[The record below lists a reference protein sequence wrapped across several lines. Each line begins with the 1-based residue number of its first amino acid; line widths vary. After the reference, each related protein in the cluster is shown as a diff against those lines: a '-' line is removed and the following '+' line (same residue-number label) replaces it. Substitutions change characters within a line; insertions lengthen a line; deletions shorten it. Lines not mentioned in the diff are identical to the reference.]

1 MSARSST
8 NALRSRCCS
17 AQFGG
22 DLGSSSSRGC
32 GSSRSRSSSRS
43 RRNNSSSPD
52 RNSNAKRIQVEL
64 AQRKKICN
72 KYEREVL
79 LLLLSGMVYSII
91 AVVCLHVCSLFF
103 CFGKADNHSLMK
115 SAKSRA
121 RDNFSWNSQCW
132 TQEHLTKHGRGSDRS
147 CSSCSRQSRRVGKQ
161 KRLRNNVLWMTELTI
176 SNTTFG
182 LGGLLVVLARA

>member
-52 RNSNAKRIQVEL
+52 RNSSARRIQVEL
-64 AQRKKICN
+64 AQRNKIFN

-79 LLLLSGMVYSII
+79 LLLLSGMVYPII
-91 AVVCLHVCSLFF
+91 VVVCLHALARCS
-103 CFGKADNHSLMK
+103 SV
-115 SAKSRA
+115 SAKRTII
-121 RDNFSWNSQCW
+121 DEESQKSSP
-132 TQEHLTKHGRGSDRS
+132 QQFQLEQPSLEKKEHLTSHGRAQDRS
-147 CSSCSRQSRRVGKQ
+147 CSSCSRQSCRVGKQ
-161 KRLRNNVLWMTELTI
+161 KRLHNNALWMTELTI
-176 SNTTFG
+176 SNTCFG